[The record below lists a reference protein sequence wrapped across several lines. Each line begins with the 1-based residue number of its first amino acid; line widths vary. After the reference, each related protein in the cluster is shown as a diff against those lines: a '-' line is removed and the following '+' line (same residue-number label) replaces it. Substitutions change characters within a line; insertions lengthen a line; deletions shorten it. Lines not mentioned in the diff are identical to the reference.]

1 MLKRFE
7 CLLIIVLVLFI
18 GIFPAAS
25 ASSSAYDS
33 SHPEILEDSNL
44 NASAAILIEADTGM
58 VIYEKNADMRMYPAS
73 TTKILTAYL
82 AILVGDLRQT
92 VTASAS
98 AVQLEKGASV
108 IPLSEGEQLSL
119 EDLLYATMVKSGNDG
134 ANLIAETISG
144 SNTAFA
150 EMMNQ
155 YAASIGCIDTHFVN
169 PSGLHDGDHYTTA
182 YDMALIAREAMQ
194 DETFRAIAAATSYA
208 LPRSNMHDSRYLVSK
223 MSKFFSL
230 YPDAAGIKTG
240 YTSKAG
246 YCFVGSATR
255 NGVTFIS
262 VVFKCS
268 SYSKCW
274 SDTVKLMEYGFAKYS
289 NCMPGSAP

>member
-1 MLKRFE
+1 MLKRFA
-7 CLLIIVLVLFI
+7 CLLVVVLMIFI
-18 GIFPAAS
+18 CIFPAAN

-33 SHPEILEDSNL
+33 NHPEVLDDSNL

-58 VIYEKNADMRMYPAS
+58 VIYEKNADVRMYPAS

-82 AILVGDLRQT
+82 AIVMGDLSQT

-98 AVQLEKGASV
+98 AVQLEKGVSV

-119 EDLLYATMVKSGNDG
+119 KDLLYATMVKSGNDG

-155 YAASIGCIDTHFVN
+155 YAASIGCTDTHFVN
-169 PSGLHDGDHYTTA
+169 PSGLHDEDHYTTA

-194 DETFRAIAAATSYA
+194 DETFRAIAASVSYP
-208 LPRSNMHDSRYLVSK
+208 LPCSNMHDSRRLVSK

-230 YPDAAGIKTG
+230 YPDASGIKTG

-246 YCFVGSATR
+246 YCFVGSAAR
-255 NGVTFIS
+255 DGVTYIS

-268 SYSKCW
+268 SYTKCW

-289 NCMPGSAP
+289 SDLPCSAP